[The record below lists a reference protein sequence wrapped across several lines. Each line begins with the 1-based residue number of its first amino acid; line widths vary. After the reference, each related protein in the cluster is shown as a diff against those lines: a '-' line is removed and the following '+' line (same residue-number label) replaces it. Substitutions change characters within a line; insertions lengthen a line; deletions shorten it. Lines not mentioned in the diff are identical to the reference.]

1 MVVPGFLRPID
12 TDRIARDLNIESTAS
27 ERAKHE
33 LPETHDT
40 IFDAV
45 EHRIVQKIE
54 GEWAWQGEELLNNLR
69 AYAARLLGYSIPAE
83 FLKLQLQAEDALAR
97 LRVATGQALA
107 ELAPLQ
113 DRYVGARDELK
124 DFRKKHRLTRPA
136 REHARRWI
144 TLGHCCPAIS

>member
-1 MVVPGFLRPID
+1 MGGALVMVVKALQNLVTAVRDNEHPTVGPGFLRPID
-12 TDRIARDLNIESTAS
+12 TDRIARDLNIESIAS
-27 ERAKHE
+27 ERAKHA

-69 AYAARLLGYSIPAE
+69 AYAARLVGYSIPAE

-97 LRVATGQALA
+97 LRVATING
-107 ELAPLQ
+107 PTTC
-113 DRYVGARDELK
+113 RCRRSARSCS
-124 DFRKKHRLTRPA
+124 A
-136 REHARRWI
+136 
-144 TLGHCCPAIS
+144 